1 MMIAVLKILVLEISA
16 LGISAF
22 KISALRIE
30 NFKTSKRDK
39 FFIQTMDGCSPCCL
53 KPRVQR
59 FFLFV
64 SKLCVLTE
72 SHNQIFYQIFDFIDI
87 QLIQQLTLG
96 ENVLETD
103 I

>member
-1 MMIAVLKILVLEISA
+1 ML
-16 LGISAF
+16 
-22 KISALRIE
+22 
-30 NFKTSKRDK
+30 FKTEGP
-39 FFIQTMDGCSPCCL
+39 T
-53 KPRVQR
+53 